1 MFERWR
7 VQVCL
12 DSRGSDSY
20 FILYVNK
27 DGAATGAD
35 PAPPRGGKHN
45 IILLLFT
52 PTSVLHVAK
61 IFFYKKY
68 LRNVENICYCR
79 LLAGESRV
87 IWRSGVVILIDW
99 ACPNNCLSRV
109 PTTGPHKTR
118 TLQWCHMRE

>member
-1 MFERWR
+1 MVLYHAVNKVPINRKHEVNIRQGGCFRDIANNIVMTMFERWR

-61 IFFYKKY
+61 IFFYKY
-68 LRNVENICYCR
+68 I
-79 LLAGESRV
+79 
-87 IWRSGVVILIDW
+87 
-99 ACPNNCLSRV
+99 
-109 PTTGPHKTR
+109 
-118 TLQWCHMRE
+118 